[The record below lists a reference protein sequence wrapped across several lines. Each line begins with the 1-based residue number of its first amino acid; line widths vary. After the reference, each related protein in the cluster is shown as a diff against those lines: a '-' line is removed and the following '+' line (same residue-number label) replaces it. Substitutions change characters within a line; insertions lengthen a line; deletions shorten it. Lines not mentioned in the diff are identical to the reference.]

1 MSAAAAT
8 GLVPRSFSEGGYEQ
22 DLLRQASLDPA
33 AFAWLASRG
42 QWQVAA
48 HLDLLA
54 ERLLDVAQGKLKRLL
69 IQMPPRHGKSE
80 FASAHF
86 PAWYLGTFPE
96 RRVILASY
104 EHDFAASWG
113 AKARDRFAE
122 FGPVLWR
129 LAVKRDKQA
138 ADDWQIAGHAG
149 GMVCA
154 GVGGPIMGRGADLLV
169 IDDPVKSAEEAD
181 SETYRSRAW
190 DWYRATAYTRLEP
203 GGAILLIQ
211 TRWHEDDLAGRVL
224 AEAAKTGERWEVI
237 KLPALAE
244 DGDVLGRAEGEPLW
258 PERYPLRALQ
268 EIRESIGPY
277 WWSALYQQRP
287 APPEGALFRSSW
299 WRYYEVAP
307 ALDEQLISVD
317 AAFKATDDSDYV
329 VMQVWGR
336 RGAEFY
342 LLDQVRER
350 MDFVATC
357 QALINLSAKWPQATV
372 KLIEDSANGPA
383 VVSALHSKIHGIVP
397 VKSKISGGISDG
409 SKVGRAQAILG
420 LVEAGNVY
428 LPQADKAPWV
438 AEFTAEC
445 QSFPR
450 GVHDDQVD
458 AMTQALLR
466 WLWAK
471 PAVPDAVDVA
481 EERVRE
487 RELAELLRKHD
498 KAWARFKPKPV
509 VRAGTGW

>member
-1 MSAAAAT
+1 MAAAT
-8 GLVPRSFSEGGYEQ
+8 GYEQ

-42 QWQVAA
+42 QWQIAP

-86 PAWYLGTFPE
+86 PAWYLGTFPD

-113 AKARDRFAE
+113 AKAKDRFAE

-129 LAVKRDKQA
+129 LWVKRDKQA

-154 GVGGPIMGRGADLLV
+154 GVGGPITGRGADLLI

-181 SETYRSRAW
+181 SETYRERAW
-190 DWYRATAYTRLEP
+190 NWYRATAYTRLEP

-244 DGDVLGRAEGEPLW
+244 EGDILCRAEGEPLW
-258 PERYPLRALQ
+258 PERYPAQALA

-277 WWSALYQQRP
+277 WWSSLYQQRP
-287 APPEGALFRSSW
+287 APPEGALFKKDW
-299 WRYYEVAP
+299 WRFYADRDRP
-307 ALDEQLISVD
+307 ASFDQMLQSWDM
-317 AAFKATDDSDYV
+317 AFKDTSASDYV
-329 VMQVWGR
+329 VGQVWGNA
-336 RGAEFY
+336 GARIY
-342 LLDQVRER
+342 LLDQIRER
-350 MDFVATC
+350 MDFAKTLQAV
-357 QALINLSAKWPQATV
+357 QALSARWPQATW
-372 KLIEDSANGPA
+372 KLVEDKANGPA
-383 VVSALHSKIHGIVP
+383 VISALQMKVRGLYP
-397 VKSKISGGISDG
+397 VKPQGGKLS
-409 SKVGRAQAILG
+409 RAQAILP
-420 LVEAGNVY
+420 LVAAGNVW
-428 LPQADKAPWV
+428 LPSPQEQPWV
-438 AEFTAEC
+438 EEFLAEA
-445 QSFPR
+445 QSFPV
-450 GVHDDQVD
+450 GAHDDQID
-458 AMTQALLR
+458 AMSQALQR
-466 WLWAK
+466 FQT
-471 PAVPDAVDVA
+471 
-481 EERVRE
+481 
-487 RELAELLRKHD
+487 
-498 KAWARFKPKPV
+498 ARDPV
-509 VRAGTGW
+509 VKAKDPRPQYVKDIEKQMNRMQRGYGDGPPMVRPSEWRR